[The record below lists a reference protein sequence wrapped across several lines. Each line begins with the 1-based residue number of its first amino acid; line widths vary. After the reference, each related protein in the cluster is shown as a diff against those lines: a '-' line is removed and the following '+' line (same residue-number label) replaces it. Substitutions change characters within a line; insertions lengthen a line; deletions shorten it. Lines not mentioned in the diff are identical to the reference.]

1 MNGTDRPPDR
11 KTLAQRLAFL
21 FGVTFLLVGILGFI
35 PGITVSYDQLEFAGE
50 ESDAEL
56 LGLFQVSILHNI
68 AHLLF
73 GVGIL
78 AAKRHRSAL
87 QYLLVA
93 GVLYLVLF
101 VYGLIASEKG
111 SENFLPMNNG
121 DDWLHLVLGIALL
134 GSWAAA
140 RGADDPDHVDIDRD
154 RTRRDPV
161 ETV

>member
-35 PGITVSYDQLEFAGE
+35 PGITVSYDQLKFAGE

-56 LGLFQVSILHNI
+56 LGLFQVSVLHNI
-68 AHLLF
+68 AHMLF

-93 GVLYLVLF
+93 GLLYVVLF

-111 SENFLPMNNG
+111 DENFLPTNNG
-121 DDWLHLVLGIALL
+121 DDVLHVVLALALL

-140 RGADDPDHVDIDRD
+140 RRADDPDRVDGDRRRGD
-154 RTRRDPV
+154 RVGTA
-161 ETV
+161 